1 MKKYLFILLSIIYTS
16 CASVYITKEGQAK
29 ADKHQSIAILSP
41 KVGFKQA
48 KKIDG
53 EALKEAQRTSSLEIQ
68 QEIYKW
74 MLKRKS
80 QGKVTIN
87 IQDVE
92 ETSVL
97 LNRNG
102 YTGNN
107 LTTSEIC
114 EILDVDALLYS
125 NFNLAQPT
133 SQGAAIAVAA
143 LFGVGMRTNQASAA
157 LNIKD
162 CESKGM
168 IWNYD
173 HEFSG
178 GLGSSSQDL
187 VENLMRNASK
197 KLPYYNK

>member
-1 MKKYLFILLSIIYTS
+1 
-16 CASVYITKEGQAK
+16 
-29 ADKHQSIAILSP
+29 
-41 KVGFKQA
+41 
-48 KKIDG
+48 
-53 EALKEAQRTSSLEIQ
+53 
-68 QEIYKW
+68 

-80 QGKVTIN
+80 QGRIN
-87 IQDVE
+87 IQIQDVE

-102 YTGNN
+102 YDGNN

-114 EILDVDALLYS
+114 DILDVDALLYS

-133 SQGAAIAVAA
+133 SQAAAIAVGV
-143 LFGVGMRTNQASAA
+143 LFGVGLSTNKASAA

-162 CESKGM
+162 CESKAM

-178 GLGSSSQDL
+178 GIGSSSQDL

-197 KLPYYNK
+197 KLPYYN